1 MLSVNFNPSVLSAQ
15 NNLTSATFS
24 LSTALERMS
33 TGFRINAAKDDAAGM
48 FVATNLNTKIRGL
61 SVARANVNNGVGLIN
76 TASESLS
83 NMNGILN
90 RIRDLAVQGANGV
103 YDDSSRGAMQAEA
116 DALTDELFRIKT
128 GTQFNGRKLFSS
140 NSGVSGVSAASAWSL
155 KSAFSPPPEAL
166 KALTQAGFQATQ
178 RV

>member
-140 NSGVSGVSAASAWSL
+140 NSGVSGVSGVSAASAWSL
-155 KSAFSPPPEAL
+155 KSAFSPPPP
-166 KALTQAGFQATQ
+166 KP
-178 RV
+178 